1 VIYFMTLTM
10 NLSQADL
17 IAALQAWVASPS
29 GGSTGG
35 VIHQMDA
42 VVTPTISQG
51 GGVTIQLNF

>member
-1 VIYFMTLTM
+1 MTLTM